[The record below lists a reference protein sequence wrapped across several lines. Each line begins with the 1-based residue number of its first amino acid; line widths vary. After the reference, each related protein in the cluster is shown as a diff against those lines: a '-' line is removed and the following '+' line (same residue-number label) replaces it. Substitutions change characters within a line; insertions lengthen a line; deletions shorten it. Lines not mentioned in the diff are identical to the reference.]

1 MVFFY
6 MDIKKVKETLKKIVI
21 IVSLILITGCA
32 NITAQQYLSKKYSK
46 NIDYKK
52 SSFEDLANWD

>member
-1 MVFFY
+1 

-32 NITAQQYLSKKYSK
+32 NITAQQYLSK
-46 NIDYKK
+46 NIQKI
-52 SSFEDLANWD
+52 